1 MNDSNCEIYIIQ
13 NAFALTRREES
24 SLEWI
29 ESKLLRLEYVDALI
43 AACFNEI
50 IIRYYVKIAK

>member
-1 MNDSNCEIYIIQ
+1 MNDSNCEIYTIH
-13 NAFALTRREES
+13 NVLVLTRRQES

-43 AACFNEI
+43 AACF
-50 IIRYYVKIAK
+50 